1 MDREKIAIIAY
12 VAVSLVAVTILVIL
26 LSRKKK
32 SCQHYSGCS
41 KEGFRKCIC
50 SEGQGGREQDCQ
62 DTVVVNNLYV
72 TNKLTE
78 FSKLPDKGWSTV
90 SPGDVDFPKPQGCNW
105 TGSPGKDWVKWD
117 FTDFGS

>member
-32 SCQHYSGCS
+32 SRSGSS